1 PAVEAK
7 GCHLKLVAGANLPPM
22 AVDARQIHHVFSNLI
37 SNAIRHSTQGQEIVL
52 QAKLIQDTV
61 RFSVIDH
68 GPGVPLEYQAKV
80 FDRFYRVP
88 GTEQKGVG
96 LGLAI
101 AREIVAAHGG
111 TIGLNSQPGNGSE
124 FYFDLPIV
132 KSAAA

>member
-1 PAVEAK
+1 
-7 GCHLKLVAGANLPPM
+7 
-22 AVDARQIHHVFSNLI
+22 
-37 SNAIRHSTQGQEIVL
+37 
-52 QAKLIQDTV
+52 
-61 RFSVIDH
+61 
-68 GPGVPLEYQAKV
+68 VPFEYQAKV

-101 AREIVAAHGG
+101 AREIVVAHGG
-111 TIGLNSQPGNGSE
+111 TIGLKSQPGSGSE